1 MAETVAN
8 TRQSPKISLVA
19 DRIVGARLLEVVPD
33 LDMSLTEDELK
44 QASHLMLPVCT
55 VRGTDSINELL
66 TETGA
71 FAASVIEG
79 MLVHRM
85 RLRTQTG
92 MRLLA
97 PGDIITREPS
107 FHEGALEDS
116 VFAAV
121 GDVSIALFDDHLLIA
136 ARRCPRLV
144 AALLLRLDQQS
155 RRATSQMMICQLP
168 RVEDRV
174 LTMMWLLA
182 ETWGRVTPAGTFLAM
197 RLTHQA
203 LGEMVGARRPTVT
216 LALKQL
222 SDRGALQRH
231 QRGWLLIERPVLSG
245 DHDGDIARLGLRR
258 VAVTAPV
265 AAPAGTG
272 LTRRAAAAGSDSTE
286 PAPANGSA
294 RGGTKGD
301 LAGARDPGQARLR
314 RA

>member
-8 TRQSPKISLVA
+8 SRQSPKISLVT

-33 LDMSLTEDELK
+33 LDMFLTEDELK

-55 VRGTDSINELL
+55 VRATDSINELL

-71 FAASVIEG
+71 FAASVIDG

-92 MRLLA
+92 LRLLA

-182 ETWGRVTPAGTFLAM
+182 ETWGRVTPAGTFLRCGSRTRRSENGRSTAAD
-197 RLTHQA
+197 RHARPQA
-203 LGEMVGARRPTVT
+203 AERSRRPAAPPARLV
-216 LALKQL
+216 A
-222 SDRGALQRH
+222 DRAAGPERRERRRHRSLGAPSR
-231 QRGWLLIERPVLSG
+231 SC
-245 DHDGDIARLGLRR
+245 DGTGRRARWYWSRSASRSRRRLGLHG
-258 VAVTAPV
+258 A
-265 AAPAGTG
+265 
-272 LTRRAAAAGSDSTE
+272 RARE
-286 PAPANGSA
+286 RLSA
-294 RGGTKGD
+294 RSDEG
-301 LAGARDPGQARLR
+301 
-314 RA
+314 